1 VPGLSTTKVGLTRV
15 GLTRVAVLP
24 VGTVV
29 NAHRKVNVS
38 PSTSCDLLPSSC
50 TLASTSTVWS
60 GPALA
65 TGREFCVVITT
76 VSGALSSC
84 PSLTMSCTTYIPGRS
99 TTNVGFTTVGSESSA
114 VLPAGGGVTAQRET
128 HE

>member
-15 GLTRVAVLP
+15 GLSRVAVLP

-29 NAHRKVNVS
+29 KAHRKVNVS

-50 TLASTSTVWS
+50 TVASTSTVLS

-76 VSGALSSC
+76 GYCWRTLKE
-84 PSLTMSCTTYIPGRS
+84 
-99 TTNVGFTTVGSESSA
+99 GFIVLLIGSEY
-114 VLPAGGGVTAQRET
+114 VQLK
-128 HE
+128 